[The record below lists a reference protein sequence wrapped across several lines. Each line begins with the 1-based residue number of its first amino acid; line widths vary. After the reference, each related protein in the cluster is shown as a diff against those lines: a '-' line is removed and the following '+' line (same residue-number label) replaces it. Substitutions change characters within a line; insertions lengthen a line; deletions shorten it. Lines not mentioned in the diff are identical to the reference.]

1 MTEISPQLHEMRN
14 HVQNAAKQISP
25 FIERFARFGFAA
37 KGIVYIVIGY
47 LAALAPVGLRRHPTG
62 VHGALVTLLRQPIG
76 TFLLAV
82 IAFGFATFGIWLIL
96 RGIADPEHEGQ
107 SWNAI
112 SLRIGWVFGGLTHFG
127 LVIAAVHMIFGYAT
141 RDDEREAHDW
151 TATALSYPLGRWIIA
166 GVGVAILI
174 YGLLQIHHGLLDK
187 LDPRLTLHELSAPA
201 RKWIRGICRFGMTAR
216 GVVFG
221 LLGVF
226 LMRAAYDFNAHEARG
241 LSGTL
246 RAIASEP
253 HGRAFLAIAAFGL
266 MAYGVYMLVLG
277 RYRRITAL

>member
-1 MTEISPQLHEMRN
+1 MTELSPNLHDASD
-14 HVQNAAKQISP
+14 HVEHVAKQISP

-37 KGIVYIVIGY
+37 KGVVYIVIGY

-62 VHGALVTLLRQPIG
+62 VHGALVTLLRQPVG
-76 TFLLAV
+76 TFLLMT
-82 IAFGFATFGIWLIL
+82 IAFGFATFGIWLIIRAL
-96 RGIADPEHEGQ
+96 ADPEHEGR
-107 SWNAI
+107 SWKAI
-112 SLRIGWVFGGLTHFG
+112 SLRTGWFFGGLTHFG
-127 LVIAAVHMIFGYAT
+127 LVIAALHLILGYAT

-166 GVGVAILI
+166 GVGVGILI
-174 YGLLQIHHGLLDK
+174 YGLLQIHHGLLDQ
-187 LDPRLTLHELSAPA
+187 LDPRLALRELSNAA
-201 RKWIRGICRFGMTAR
+201 KRWIRGVCRFGMTAR

-226 LMRAAYDFNAHEARG
+226 LMRAAYDFNAREARG

-246 RAIASEP
+246 RAIAAEP
-253 HGRAFLAIAAFGL
+253 HGHLFLAVAAFGL
-266 MAYGVYMLVLG
+266 IAYGLYMLVLG